1 MSFDHR
7 GETILIH
14 NGLRDGRP
22 WLDVARPVLFAVAY
36 QLEWSSKTG
45 MLSSCFL
52 IEWSEL
58 RFDIHTSTDADQLQR
73 PPSVSQGPV
82 LD

>member
-22 WLDVARPVLFAVAY
+22 WLDIARPVLFAVAY
-36 QLEWSSKTG
+36 HLEWSSKTG
-45 MLSSCFL
+45 MLSSCF
-52 IEWSEL
+52 
-58 RFDIHTSTDADQLQR
+58 FD
-73 PPSVSQGPV
+73 
-82 LD
+82 

>member
-22 WLDVARPVLFAVAY
+22 WLDIARPVLFAVGN
-36 QLEWSSKTG
+36 QLSGQAKQECCR
-45 MLSSCFL
+45 LVF
-52 IEWSEL
+52 
-58 RFDIHTSTDADQLQR
+58 
-73 PPSVSQGPV
+73 
-82 LD
+82 